1 MTFAKKITV
10 MSLLGA
16 LGATVGAVVGEALF
30 LGKGPLRAEPRQ
42 ICLLFDVSGSMGEA
56 VVMPGGERVMSQL
69 EALQEAARDFVRRQ
83 DLELDAMGLTV
94 FSSDARIITN
104 LSHDGARIERD
115 IASLSARGGT
125 NLGRGFDLAREALA
139 SQEGQRW
146 ILLFSDGKP
155 ESSSTNESPEAAA
168 LSAASRVRDDGI
180 QIVAIGT
187 RLADAN
193 LLTLATGAPQ
203 NVIVSDP
210 QALHEAFRRS
220 EEVINR
226 QMLAS
231 TGSAVSFKRSVALTG
246 LWAALIAIGAGTGL
260 VLGQNRHL
268 RRQPLNAREAIV
280 IVIGGVVTGLLAGAA
295 GQTLFYVLSETDAV
309 VAIGRVVAWAMLGCG
324 VGYGMGFF
332 VPNLCRKRAA
342 VAGAA
347 GGVMAAFAFLTVV
360 PVVGDTIGRL
370 LGAAILGLCTGMTTV
385 LVEAVY
391 RKAWLVVHW
400 SAKEQS
406 SLALGESPIL
416 VGAGSDAHVLLAE
429 ADSPVPVMARITLAD
444 GVIRLKDGET
454 GSERFLSDGDTLTYG
469 RIVIEVRASAG
480 AAAAFGAQAA
490 ARERAAERE
499 QRRQPEV
506 SDAVQRARAREEKW
520 YDVEVSSTT
529 SGSSAPRER

>member
-226 QMLAS
+226 Q
-231 TGSAVSFKRSVALTG
+231 
-246 LWAALIAIGAGTGL
+246 
-260 VLGQNRHL
+260 
-268 RRQPLNAREAIV
+268 
-280 IVIGGVVTGLLAGAA
+280 
-295 GQTLFYVLSETDAV
+295 
-309 VAIGRVVAWAMLGCG
+309 
-324 VGYGMGFF
+324 
-332 VPNLCRKRAA
+332 
-342 VAGAA
+342 
-347 GGVMAAFAFLTVV
+347 
-360 PVVGDTIGRL
+360 
-370 LGAAILGLCTGMTTV
+370 
-385 LVEAVY
+385 
-391 RKAWLVVHW
+391 
-400 SAKEQS
+400 
-406 SLALGESPIL
+406 
-416 VGAGSDAHVLLAE
+416 
-429 ADSPVPVMARITLAD
+429 
-444 GVIRLKDGET
+444 
-454 GSERFLSDGDTLTYG
+454 
-469 RIVIEVRASAG
+469 
-480 AAAAFGAQAA
+480 
-490 ARERAAERE
+490 
-499 QRRQPEV
+499 
-506 SDAVQRARAREEKW
+506 
-520 YDVEVSSTT
+520 
-529 SGSSAPRER
+529 

>member
-10 MSLLGA
+10 MALLGA

-30 LGKGPLRAEPRQ
+30 LGKGPLRTDPRK

-69 EALQEAARDFVRRQ
+69 EALQEAACDFVRRQ

-94 FSSDARIITN
+94 FSSDARIINN
-104 LSHDGARIERD
+104 LSHDGAQIERA
-115 IASLSARGGT
+115 IVSLRARGGT

-139 SQEGQRW
+139 NEEGQKW

-155 ESSSTNESPEAAA
+155 ESSSTSESPEAAA
-168 LSAASRVRDDGI
+168 LSAASRLRDAGI

-203 NVIVSDP
+203 NVIISDP

-220 EEVINR
+220 EDVINR

-268 RRQPLNAREAIV
+268 RRQPLNAKEAIV
-280 IVIGGVVTGLLAGAA
+280 IVLGGVVTGLLAGAV
-295 GQTLFYVLSETDAV
+295 GQTFFYVLSGADTV
-309 VAIGRVVAWAMLGCG
+309 VAIGRVVAWTMLGCG

-347 GGVMAAFAFLTVV
+347 AGVIAAFAFLTVV

-370 LGAAILGLCTGMTTV
+370 LGAGILGLCTGMTTV
-385 LVEAVY
+385 LIEAVY

-416 VGAGSDAHVLLAE
+416 VGADSDAHVLLAD
-429 ADSPVPVMARITLAD
+429 AHSPVPVMARITLTD
-444 GVIRLKDGET
+444 GVIRLEDGET
-454 GSERFLSDGDTLTYG
+454 GNERFLSDGDALTYG
-469 RIVIEVRASAG
+469 RLVIEVRASAG
-480 AAAAFGAQAA
+480 AAAAFGAKAA
-490 ARERAAERE
+490 ARERAADGKEK
-499 QRRQPEV
+499 RRPEV

-520 YDVEVSSTT
+520 YDVEVSSSATGT
-529 SGSSAPRER
+529 SASGDR